1 MRYIISESVTEP
13 ARQNPSRSPRAG
25 LSASDPAPRTEGQ
38 SVAGRICRRRQAAGP
53 RRHLGRTRCRRR
65 ARRRS
70 ADAPTPPP
78 PPMGSG
84 DPDSDDGA
92 ARKFCAARRLSS
104 GRRGPAPRV
113 QAAAILRRGAA
124 ASAARPRQAAPPC
137 PPVKA
142 NASRDRLSSLSLSP
156 SRRTAGGRPSES
168 PDRRR
173 RTGPPAAE
181 AADYRSNLAAVL
193 MRRPVHWNDRGTPRR
208 GAAVF
213 DPAAPRTGRRGAGRL
228 GAMNLSGPVDWNDQM
243 QPLQARR
250 VRAKPPCPGR
260 P

>member
-1 MRYIISESVTEP
+1 
-13 ARQNPSRSPRAG
+13 
-25 LSASDPAPRTEGQ
+25 
-38 SVAGRICRRRQAAGP
+38 
-53 RRHLGRTRCRRR
+53 
-65 ARRRS
+65 
-70 ADAPTPPP
+70 
-78 PPMGSG
+78 MGSG

-243 QPLQARR
+243 LPLQAWR
-250 VRAKPPCPGR
+250 VRAKPPWPPVKAKRSRRCAPTLAGGTDGPGPRGGEGRERAGTAAGGGGPERRCCPVGTPPSRFCSLEEGSAGVSLAHWDIERGR
-260 P
+260 RLSICP